1 MTQADAMRQS
11 DPTPD
16 EIAARAAEIR
26 QGWSA
31 DEHIKRRS
39 MSFGTAKMTV
49 DESQA
54 IIARAKAAIA
64 ARDEMQ
70 RV

>member
-1 MTQADAMRQS
+1 MTQVDAMRQS

-16 EIAARAAEIR
+16 EIAERAAEIR
-26 QGWSA
+26 AGWSP

-39 MSFGTAKMTV
+39 MSIGTAKMTL

-64 ARDEMQ
+64 ARDELRQ
-70 RV
+70 A